1 MTPET
6 VLQLSR
12 QGLEVLL
19 TVGSPLL
26 IGMLAIGL
34 AVSIFQALTQI
45 NEATLSFVPKLVV
58 SCLIIVIAGPWM
70 LTLLTDYLARVLESI
85 PAMVAGR
92 V

>member
-19 TVGSPLL
+19 MVGSPLL
-26 IGMLAIGL
+26 LGMLAVGL
-34 AVSIFQALTQI
+34 TVSIVQALTQI
-45 NEATLSFVPKLVV
+45 NEATLSFVPKLIV
-58 SCLIIVIAGPWM
+58 SCLIAIIAGPWM
-70 LTLLTDYLARVLESI
+70 LTLLTDYIARVLTSI
-85 PAMVAGR
+85 PAIVAGQ